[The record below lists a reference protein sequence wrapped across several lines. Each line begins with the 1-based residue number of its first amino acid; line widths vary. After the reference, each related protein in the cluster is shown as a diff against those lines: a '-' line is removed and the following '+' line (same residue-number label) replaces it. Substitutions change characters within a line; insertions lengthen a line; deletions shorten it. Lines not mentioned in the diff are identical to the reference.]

1 REAAARHRRRGDQRR
16 HVQRLPHARPPGA
29 RATAQARRARSLRRL
44 RAHPV
49 HGASPILKVIA
60 YVDGASRGNPGPSG
74 YGVFMKTDAGEIIEI
89 AGYLGT
95 TTNNVAEYSGLLEA
109 LETAK
114 AEGATELDV
123 VSDSL
128 LLVQQM
134 LGKYRVKHPNLIPL
148 HEKARRLAR
157 GFLRFTIRHTLRAG
171 NKEADRLANLAV
183 DRADGRWVE
192 RRRVDS

>member
-1 REAAARHRRRGDQRR
+1 MKI
-16 HVQRLPHARPPGA
+16 
-29 RATAQARRARSLRRL
+29 T
-44 RAHPV
+44 
-49 HGASPILKVIA
+49 A

-74 YGVFMKTDAGEIIEI
+74 FGVFMTRDDGEIIEI

-95 TTNNVAEYSGLLEA
+95 TTNNVAEYAGLLDA
-109 LETAK
+109 LATAQ

-134 LGKYRVKHPNLIPL
+134 LGKYRVKHPNLVPL
-148 HEKARRLAR
+148 HEKARRLVR
-157 GFLRFTIRHTLRAG
+157 NFRRFSIRHTLRAG

-192 RRRVDS
+192 RRRVHS